1 MKKIVA
7 LGVVVFGLV
16 GLYGAAW
23 LWAAGQVTGIVEQ
36 YKTADGY
43 QNPRIT
49 CGSFAISGFPF
60 GFDLSC
66 TNASVEQNDVMVSVE
81 RLQAAIEVWQ
91 PTHVLVFAQSPVQ
104 ITDSF
109 TGSRSRV
116 DFTSAQASARLD
128 GWRIGRVSLV
138 VEEPV
143 VTDTVLEDR
152 PVARATH
159 FEAHLV
165 DMPDRHDAAAGLA
178 SLAHYAEIKG
188 LSVPASDITDGTAT
202 IEAEITNLPDDVRT
216 YGEADLLRRWQG
228 AGGRLLLTGIKGN
241 DGPDNFDITGTLGLD
256 STARPE
262 GQLKLHSTGVVEK
275 INYLFP
281 PEYRNMIVGNR
292 AEDGSYSQTLNIAAG
307 IVMAGLIPVG
317 QFPPL
322 Y

>member
-1 MKKIVA
+1 MRDTHARAAGRNLMKKIVA

-178 SLAHYAEIKG
+178 SLAH
-188 LSVPASDITDGTAT
+188 
-202 IEAEITNLPDDVRT
+202 
-216 YGEADLLRRWQG
+216 
-228 AGGRLLLTGIKGN
+228 
-241 DGPDNFDITGTLGLD
+241 
-256 STARPE
+256 
-262 GQLKLHSTGVVEK
+262 
-275 INYLFP
+275 
-281 PEYRNMIVGNR
+281 
-292 AEDGSYSQTLNIAAG
+292 
-307 IVMAGLIPVG
+307 
-317 QFPPL
+317 
-322 Y
+322 